1 MPSHQSQ
8 WIIIIMSDNNC
19 YVKLSIGVV
28 MKKNSFGNSEANAK
42 EWASAFA

>member
-19 YVKLSIGVV
+19 YVKLSIGIES
-28 MKKNSFGNSEANAK
+28 KKNSFGNLEANARA
-42 EWASAFA
+42 WASAFA